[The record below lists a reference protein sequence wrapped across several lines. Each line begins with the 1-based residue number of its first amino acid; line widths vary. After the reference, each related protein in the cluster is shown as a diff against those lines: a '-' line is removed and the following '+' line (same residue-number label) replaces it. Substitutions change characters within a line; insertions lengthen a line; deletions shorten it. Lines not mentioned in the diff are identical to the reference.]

1 MSEPLPP
8 TPRRGAAFIIGAAA
22 VLVAV
27 FLLGII
33 AGGHPNASGLDRLPA
48 SVRSAFVGGSVGSLP
63 DQTID
68 VLTDRYQGPVD
79 RQRLERI
86 GAAAIARSFG
96 DRYTAYFTP
105 EEYRAL
111 NAASK
116 GEYAG
121 VGIRVFAQPSALV
134 IREVFPRS
142 PAARAG
148 LRTDDRIVG
157 VGGIS
162 VARRGA
168 PLSVDAIVGKPGT
181 TVSLRVK
188 SPGAGARTVVVRRG
202 HVVVPMVEGRIV
214 RAPDGRTVAV
224 VVLDRFERGVT
235 ERLGAEIRGLLA
247 KGATAV
253 ALDMRGNPGGLLDEA
268 VGVSGLFLPPGAVVV
283 STSGRTSPKE
293 VFRTDG
299 DPIPAGI
306 AVVVLVDHASAS
318 ASEIVAGALKD
329 HGRAVIV
336 GDRTFGKAKVQVSVP
351 TSDGGAVRVTIA
363 RYLTPNGTDI
373 AHRGVQPDV
382 RAADAMGT
390 RRDEALAAALAR
402 IPKHGG

>member
-1 MSEPLPP
+1 M
-8 TPRRGAAFIIGAAA
+8 
-22 VLVAV
+22 
-27 FLLGII
+27 
-33 AGGHPNASGLDRLPA
+33 
-48 SVRSAFVGGSVGSLP
+48 GGSVGSLP
-63 DQTID
+63 DQAMD
-68 VLTDRYQGPVD
+68 VLIDRYQGPVN

-96 DRYTAYFTP
+96 DRYTAYLTP

-111 NAASK
+111 RAQSK

-121 VGIRVFAQPSALV
+121 VGIRVFAQTSGLV

-148 LRTDDRIVG
+148 LRADDRIVG

-168 PLSVDAIVGKPGT
+168 AQSVDAIVGKPGT
-181 TVSLRVK
+181 TVSLQVE

-214 RAPDGRTVAV
+214 GAPDGRTVAV
-224 VVLDRFERGVT
+224 VLIDRFERGVT

-253 ALDMRGNPGGLLDEA
+253 VLDLRGNPGGLLDEA
-268 VGVSGLFLPPGAVVV
+268 VGVSGLFLPPDAVVV
-283 STSGRTSPKE
+283 STKGRTSPKE

-299 DPIPAGI
+299 DPIPAVI
-306 AVVVLVDHASAS
+306 PVVVLVDRSSAS

-336 GDRTFGKAKVQVSVP
+336 GDRTFGKAKVQVTVP
-351 TSDGGAVRVTIA
+351 TTDGGAVRVTIA
-363 RYLTPNGTDI
+363 RYLTPKGTDI
-373 AHRGVQPDV
+373 AHRGVQPDA
-382 RAADAMGT
+382 RATDAMAT
-390 RRDEALAAALAR
+390 RRDEALAAALTR
-402 IPKHGG
+402 LPKRGG